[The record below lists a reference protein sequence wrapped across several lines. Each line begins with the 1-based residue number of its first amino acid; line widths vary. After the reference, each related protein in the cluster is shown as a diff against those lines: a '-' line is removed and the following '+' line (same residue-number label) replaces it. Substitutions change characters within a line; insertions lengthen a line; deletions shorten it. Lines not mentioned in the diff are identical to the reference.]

1 MSTPISSGS
10 AASTP
15 QAPVLP
21 PRKRGRGR
29 LTLVIAVVVVV
40 IAVVASIWA
49 RSGSSRAGDAQTVRI
64 GVVDAS
70 QPYWKTFTTLA
81 QQRLGVTV
89 KLVNFTDYSQPNP
102 ALSQGQL
109 DLNEFQHIQYLAD
122 YNVTSGDTLEPIG
135 STAVYPLPLYSL
147 KYHKPSEIPQGGQV
161 AIPNDAINEARGLL
175 VLQSAGLIALKDGG
189 SAFSTATDIVSAKVK
204 VTPLDASQT
213 ATALKNGS
221 VVAAIV
227 NNDFATPA
235 DLTRSDVVYQDD
247 PSSTSA
253 APYVNIFVAR
263 AADKDNPTYLKLVA
277 LYHDPEVEQQVKQAN
292 GDAAILRNVPAGDLQ
307 TLLATVQRQAKD
319 AGK

>member
-175 VLQSAGLIALKDGG
+175 VLQSAGLITLKDGG

-235 DLTRSDVVYQDD
+235 HLTRSDVVYQDD